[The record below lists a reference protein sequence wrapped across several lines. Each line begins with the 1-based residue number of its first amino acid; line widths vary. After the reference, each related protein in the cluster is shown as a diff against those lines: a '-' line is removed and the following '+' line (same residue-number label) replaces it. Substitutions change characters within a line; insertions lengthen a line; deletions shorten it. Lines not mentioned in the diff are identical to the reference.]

1 MKRFEDR
8 VVLVTGATRGIGRAI
23 ALAFAR
29 EGADVVPTGTKQNL
43 LAQVAHLVSE
53 ASGRPATAFRM
64 DVTDKQ
70 EIMQTVN
77 SVVDQL
83 GRIDILV
90 NNAGVSTMNP
100 VLRLTESEWDHNMDV
115 NAKGVFLVSQAVLPH
130 MIARRGGKIVNIG
143 SAAPKRGGV
152 LLAHYAAS
160 KAAVLAFT
168 RSLAREVAEYHI
180 NVNAVCPG
188 FIQTSMQDREVS
200 WESRLC
206 DVNPE
211 VIRQRYVDKIPL
223 GRLGTP
229 EDVAGVVLF
238 LASSDA
244 DYMTGQSVNVSGGMI
259 MH

>member
-29 EGADVVPTGTKQNL
+29 EGADVVPTGTNQNL

-53 ASGRPATAFRM
+53 ASGRPAAAFRM

-70 EIMQTVN
+70 GIAQTVQ
-77 SVVDQL
+77 SVVDQF

-90 NNAGVSTMNP
+90 NNAGVSSMNP

-130 MIARRGGKIVNIG
+130 MIAHRGGKIVNIG

-188 FIQTSMQDREVS
+188 VTMTPLQRKLTESLLEKKGVS
-200 WESRLC
+200 F
-206 DVNPE
+206 D
-211 VIRQRYVDKIPL
+211 QYVAERTKSVPL
-223 GRLGTP
+223 GRFTEMG
-229 EDVAGVVLF
+229 DVADMVEF
-238 LASSDA
+238 LVSDNGG
-244 DYMTGQSVNVSGGMI
+244 YVTGQALYVNGGEW
-259 MH
+259 